1 MISRLMKVCPI
12 LIAVILSVS
21 ILLHLAEKRC
31 VFKSEVP

>member
-1 MISRLMKVCPI
+1 MISRLMKVRPI